1 MTEDC
6 EEEDISEKKFFE
18 KHFNFT
24 HILFMIHCMLLLYST
39 VWYPHKNDLPRK
51 SSS

>member
-6 EEEDISEKKFFE
+6 EEEDKFEENLFE

-24 HILFMIHCMLLLYST
+24 HILFMLHCMLLLYST
-39 VWYPHKNDLPRK
+39 VRYPHKNDLQWK